1 MRDDKL
7 NQNAENQKQLVNI
20 LRNKKI
26 LLTFL
31 EEVYL
36 IEHFINAILKD
47 LKRIPF

>member
-47 LKRIPF
+47 LKRILF